1 MLLLFLA
8 MTLTDAQQV
17 QHDANERR
25 IEQRLQADQAAIAD
39 AWTPAARMHIFR
51 RNPTLSVDYGK
62 AQRCYVRFHLY
73 KATSCD
79 AELASVERD
88 LGNLEVARGGSR

>member
-25 IEQRLQADQAAIAD
+25 IYQRLQADQAGIAD
-39 AWTPAARMHIFR
+39 MWTPAAKMHLFR
-51 RNPTLSVDYGK
+51 QNSTLSVDYRK

-79 AELASVERD
+79 AELAGVERD
-88 LGNLEVARGGSR
+88 LGNLEVARAGSR